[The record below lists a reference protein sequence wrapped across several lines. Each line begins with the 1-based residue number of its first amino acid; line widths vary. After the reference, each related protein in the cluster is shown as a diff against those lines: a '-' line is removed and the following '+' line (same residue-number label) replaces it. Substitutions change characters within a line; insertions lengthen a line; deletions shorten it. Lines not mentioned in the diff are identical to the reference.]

1 MSTPSAHRHDRP
13 ADSRSGWPQGTL
25 SAANQCESDWIGGCV
40 CFHVR
45 MSQALAEHEVFDA
58 GSRKGARRGVVV
70 GVVATLVLA
79 VAAWGADQ
87 VLSSGPR
94 TFTTTCSG
102 ANVTGMIWVDAS
114 GVFTSASV
122 VDPEGR
128 RWDVRWGGY
137 AEEIAGSAMVS
148 PTSQPDY
155 SGTLVS
161 ATQTLGD
168 TDDGTHRIVQ
178 VRPRGQRTWC
188 ALNMHV
194 SLLW

>member
-58 GSRKGARRGVVV
+58 GSRKGARRGVIL

-128 RWDVRWGGY
+128 RWDVRVGRLCRGDRGLSHGLS
-137 AEEIAGSAMVS
+137 EVR
-148 PTSQPDY
+148 TR
-155 SGTLVS
+155 L
-161 ATQTLGD
+161 LGD
-168 TDDGTHRIVQ
+168 SRERHPNARRHR
-178 VRPRGQRTWC
+178 
-188 ALNMHV
+188 
-194 SLLW
+194 